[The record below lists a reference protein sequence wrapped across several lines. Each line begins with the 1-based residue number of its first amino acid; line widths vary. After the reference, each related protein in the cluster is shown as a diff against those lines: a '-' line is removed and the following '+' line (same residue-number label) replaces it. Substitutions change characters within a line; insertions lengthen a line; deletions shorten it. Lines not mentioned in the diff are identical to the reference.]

1 MNDLSN
7 VQKFVVDFAPVVY
20 SCYKMEV
27 VVLVGTAKIAY
38 TGTGPQG
45 LQGFELGFLQ
55 SFWSLQSLCSPL
67 IHVL

>member
-7 VQKFVVDFAPVVY
+7 VQKFVVGFAPVVY

-27 VVLVGTAKIAY
+27 VVLVNTAKIAY

-45 LQGFELGFLQ
+45 LQGFE
-55 SFWSLQSLCSPL
+55 CNPCA
-67 IHVL
+67 VL